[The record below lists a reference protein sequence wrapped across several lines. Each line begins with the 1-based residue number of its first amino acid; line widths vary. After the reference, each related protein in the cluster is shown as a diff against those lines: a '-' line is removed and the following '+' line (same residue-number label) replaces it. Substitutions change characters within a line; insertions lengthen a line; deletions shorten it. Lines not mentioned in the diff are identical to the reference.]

1 MTDRNVHVCGE
12 RTVRVMGS
20 YDLENEDVNLLVS
33 AITAA
38 VSLAVLLLIFSSRAI
53 ITGFIS

>member
-1 MTDRNVHVCGE
+1 MTDREVHVCGE

-33 AITAA
+33 AIIAA
-38 VSLAVLLLIFSSRAI
+38 ISIITLLLLIGPHVVI
-53 ITGFIS
+53 PNL